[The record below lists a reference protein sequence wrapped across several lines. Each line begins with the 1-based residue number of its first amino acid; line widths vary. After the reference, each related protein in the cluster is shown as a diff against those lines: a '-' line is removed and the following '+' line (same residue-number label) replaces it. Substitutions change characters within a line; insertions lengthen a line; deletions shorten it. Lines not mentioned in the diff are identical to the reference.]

1 MYLNLKTPFLNEIL
15 LFQEESGFQTDVMFR
30 NFLQI
35 VFIPFRLLFQLT
47 RVLRFRFF
55 RGDHYFLEIPSEFSS
70 YRKSLLMKLLSSK
83 EEDVF
88 FTDFLLELKLLSQ
101 VPGLK
106 KISVLIQ
113 QPEYG
118 FGETLSIAERLRIL
132 KEAGVILEGFALTG
146 GLKSLFLLGVCNERF
161 ASEASE
167 FFPVLPSA
175 ESFFFGNAGKKW
187 GVKVETFQSGPYK
200 SFGESFQR
208 DKFSPKARENLN
220 ALLKQMTEDLE
231 ALFQRYAGFSLTIF
245 AEPFLSAKTLKERKF
260 ISGFLNEEDFRENFL
275 YLHYENEDDKQKPV
289 SKELSLSSLYRFSKL
304 RNFKIL
310 PGREPIVAVLPLKG
324 NIHHDTLG
332 KGEGK
337 TEGISYHSVK
347 NALKELKE
355 ASSVKA
361 VVLEVDSPGGSAF
374 VSELLYQE
382 ILKLQKKK
390 PVYAYVQ
397 NISASGGYYLSC
409 GASKI
414 YASPYG
420 IVGSIGSISLR
431 LDLKNLYSKLGVTK
445 DRVGFYKY
453 RDLLSE
459 YGPIHPE
466 SKKLMEQEIKE
477 SEGLFYKRVADARK
491 ISTSDLDK
499 RFGQGRVFTSSQ
511 FLKEKMVDSISDFL
525 GLLEDIKQELKTER
539 VEVRYL
545 PTLFTFQSFL
555 RSLKPGFLSNRLS
568 GNFSSIFPEVLQSA
582 SAEIT
587 DPIRKKF
594 QFAEAEFFLKSRFW
608 NQG

>member
-1 MYLNLKTPFLNEIL
+1 
-15 LFQEESGFQTDVMFR
+15 
-30 NFLQI
+30 
-35 VFIPFRLLFQLT
+35 
-47 RVLRFRFF
+47 
-55 RGDHYFLEIPSEFSS
+55 
-70 YRKSLLMKLLSSK
+70 MKLLSSK
-83 EEDVF
+83 EEEVF

-101 VPGLK
+101 IPNLK
-106 KISVLIQ
+106 KVSILIQ

-118 FGETLSIAERLRIL
+118 FGETLNIAEGLRVL
-132 KEAGVILEGFALTG
+132 KERGIVLEGFALTG

-161 ASEASE
+161 SSESSE

-187 GVKVETFQSGPYK
+187 GVRAETFQSGPYK
-200 SFGESFQR
+200 SFGETFQR
-208 DKFSPKARENLN
+208 DKFSSKARENLN
-220 ALLKQMTEDLE
+220 SLLKQMTDDLE
-231 ALFQRYAGFSLTIF
+231 SIFKSYTGFTLKTF
-245 AEPFLSAKTLKERKF
+245 AEPFLSAKVLRERKF
-260 ISGFLNEEDFRENFL
+260 VTEFLNEEDFKENFL
-275 YLHYENEDDKQKPV
+275 YTNYQHENEDQKPS

-304 RNFKIL
+304 KNFKIVSKK
-310 PGREPIVAVLPLKG
+310 PPVVAVLPLKG
-324 NIHHDTLG
+324 NIHHDTIG

-337 TEGISYHSVK
+337 TDGISYYSIK
-347 NALKELKE
+347 EALKELKKE
-355 ASSVKA
+355 SSVKA
-361 VVLEVDSPGGSAF
+361 VILEVDSPGGSAF

-420 IVGSIGSISLR
+420 IVGSIGSISIR
-431 LDLKNLYSKLGVTK
+431 FDLKNFYSKLGITK

-477 SEGLFYKRVADARK
+477 SEGLFYKRVSDSRK
-491 ISTSDLDK
+491 IPISDLDK
-499 RFGQGRVFTSSQ
+499 RFGQGKVFTSSQ
-511 FLKEKMVDSISDFL
+511 FLKEKMVDSITDFL
-525 GLLEDIKQELKTER
+525 SLLEDIKQDLK
-539 VEVRYL
+539 VQKIQVRYL
-545 PTLFTFQSFL
+545 PSIFTFQSFL
-555 RSLKPGFLSNRLS
+555 KSLKPGFLSNV
-568 GNFSSIFPEVLQSA
+568 FSKDVTSYFPNVLESEN
-582 SAEIT
+582 SL
-587 DPIRKKF
+587 RKKF
-594 QFAEAEFFLKSRFW
+594 QSIEAQSLLSSSFW

>member
-1 MYLNLKTPFLNEIL
+1 
-15 LFQEESGFQTDVMFR
+15 MFR
-30 NFLQI
+30 NLI
-35 VFIPFRLLFQLT
+35 KILSYPIRLIFHCI
-47 RVLRFRFF
+47 RWFRFRFF
-55 RGDHYFLEIPSEFSS
+55 RGNHYFLEIPSEFSN
-70 YRKSLLMKLLSSK
+70 YRKSFFMRLLSSK
-83 EEDVF
+83 DDEVF

-101 VPGLK
+101 IPNLE
-106 KISVLIQ
+106 KISILIQ

-118 FGETLSIAERLRIL
+118 FGETLSIAERLQIL
-132 KEAGVILEGFALTG
+132 KESGVKLDGFALTG
-146 GLKSLFLLGVCNERF
+146 GLKSLFLLGVCDERWS
-161 ASEASE
+161 SEASE

-208 DKFSPKARENLN
+208 ESFSPKARENLN
-220 ALLKQMTEDLE
+220 ALLKQMTDDLE
-231 ALFQRYAGFSLTIF
+231 SLFKRYTGFALKTF

-260 ISGFLNEEDFRENFL
+260 ITGFLHEEDFKENFL
-275 YLHYENEDDKQKPV
+275 YAHYENDEKDLKPIT
-289 SKELSLSSLYRFSKL
+289 KELNFSSLYRFAKL
-304 RNFKIL
+304 RNFKLL

-324 NIHHDTLG
+324 NIHHDTIG

-337 TEGISYHSVK
+337 TDGISYHSVK
-347 NALKELKE
+347 SALKELRDE
-355 ASSVKA
+355 PSVKA
-361 VVLEVDSPGGSAF
+361 VILEVDSPGGSAF

-382 ILKLQKKK
+382 IRKLQKKK

-397 NISASGGYYLSC
+397 NVSASGGYYLSC

-431 LDLKNLYSKLGVTK
+431 LDMKNLYTKLGVTK

-466 SKKLMEQEIKE
+466 SKKLMEKEIQE
-477 SEGLFYKRVADARK
+477 SEGLFYKRVSDARQ
-491 ISTSDLDK
+491 IEVNTLDK

-511 FLKEKMVDSISDFL
+511 FLKDKMIDSITDFL
-525 GLLEDIKQELKTER
+525 GMLEDIKQELKTER
-539 VEVRYL
+539 VQLRYL

-555 RSLKPGFLSNRLS
+555 KSLTPGFLANRL
-568 GNFSSIFPEVLQSA
+568 GLHRSSVFTEEFRSA
-582 SAEIT
+582 SVPIA
-587 DPIRKKF
+587 DPLRKKF
-594 QFAEAEFFLKSRFW
+594 QFEEAEFLFHSPFW
-608 NQG
+608 KQG

>member
-1 MYLNLKTPFLNEIL
+1 
-15 LFQEESGFQTDVMFR
+15 MFR
-30 NFLQI
+30 TFLQI
-35 VFIPFRLLFQLT
+35 VLLPFRLFFQLV
-47 RVLRFRFF
+47 RWIRFRFF
-55 RGDHYFLEIPSEFSS
+55 RGDHYFLEIPSEFAN
-70 YRKSLLMKLLSSK
+70 YRKSFLMRLLSSK
-83 EEDVF
+83 DEDVF

-101 VPGLK
+101 VPQLK
-106 KISVLIQ
+106 KVSVLIQ

-118 FGETLSIAERLRIL
+118 FGETLSIAERLQIL
-132 KEAGVILEGFALTG
+132 KESGVSLEGFALTG

-161 ASEASE
+161 SSEASE

-231 ALFQRYAGFSLTIF
+231 SLFKRYTGFGLKNF

-260 ISGFLNEEDFRENFL
+260 ITGFLNEEDFRENFL
-275 YLHYENEDDKQKPV
+275 YPHYENDSEEKQKP
-289 SKELSLSSLYRFSKL
+289 STKELTFPSLYRFSKL
-304 RNFKIL
+304 RNFKL
-310 PGREPIVAVLPLKG
+310 VSRRDPIVAVLPLKG
-324 NIHHDTLG
+324 NIHHDTIG

-337 TEGISYHSVK
+337 TEGISYHAVK
-347 NALKELKE
+347 SALKELRDE
-355 ASSVKA
+355 PSVKA
-361 VVLEVDSPGGSAF
+361 IVLEVDSPGGSAF

-382 ILKLQKKK
+382 IHKLQKKK

-397 NISASGGYYLSC
+397 NVSASGGYYLSC

-431 LDLKNLYSKLGVTK
+431 LDMKNFYSKLGVTK

-466 SKKLMEQEIKE
+466 SKKLMEQEIQD
-477 SEGLFYKRVADARK
+477 SEGLFYKRVSDARK
-491 ISTSDLDK
+491 IEVSILDK
-499 RFGQGRVFTSSQ
+499 RFGQGKVFTSSQ
-511 FLKEKMVDSISDFL
+511 FLKDKMIDSITDFL
-525 GLLEDIKQELKTER
+525 GLLEDIKQELKVER
-539 VEVRYL
+539 VQLRYL

-555 RSLKPGFLSNRLS
+555 RSLTPGFIAKGFSGEWNSVVSQSLEYSNTLLS
-568 GNFSSIFPEVLQSA
+568 
-582 SAEIT
+582 
-587 DPIRKKF
+587 DPLRKKF
-594 QFAEAEFFLKSRFW
+594 HFAEADSLLSSRFW

>member
-1 MYLNLKTPFLNEIL
+1 
-15 LFQEESGFQTDVMFR
+15 MFR

-35 VFIPFRLLFQLT
+35 VFIPFRLIFQFV
-47 RVLRFRFF
+47 RWIRFRFF
-55 RGDHYFLEIPSEFSS
+55 SGDHYFLEIPSEFSN
-70 YRKSLLMKLLSSK
+70 YRKSFLMKLLSSK
-83 EEDVF
+83 EEEVF

-101 VPGLK
+101 IPNLK
-106 KISVLIQ
+106 KVSILIQ

-118 FGETLSIAERLRIL
+118 FGETLNIAEGLRVL
-132 KEAGVILEGFALTG
+132 KERGIVLEGFALTG

-161 ASEASE
+161 SSESSE

-187 GVKVETFQSGPYK
+187 GVRAETFQSGPYK
-200 SFGESFQR
+200 SFGETFQR
-208 DKFSPKARENLN
+208 DKFSSKARENLN
-220 ALLKQMTEDLE
+220 SLLKQMTDDLE
-231 ALFQRYAGFSLTIF
+231 SIFKSYTGFTLKTF
-245 AEPFLSAKTLKERKF
+245 AEPFLSAKVLRERKF
-260 ISGFLNEEDFRENFL
+260 VTEFLNEEDFKENFL
-275 YLHYENEDDKQKPV
+275 YTNYQHENEDQKPS

-304 RNFKIL
+304 KNFKIVSKK
-310 PGREPIVAVLPLKG
+310 PPVVAVLPLKG
-324 NIHHDTLG
+324 NIHHDTIG

-337 TEGISYHSVK
+337 TDGISYYSIK
-347 NALKELKE
+347 EALKELKKE
-355 ASSVKA
+355 SSVKA
-361 VVLEVDSPGGSAF
+361 VILEVDSPGGSAF

-420 IVGSIGSISLR
+420 IVGSIGSISIR
-431 LDLKNLYSKLGVTK
+431 FDLKNLYSKLGITK

-477 SEGLFYKRVADARK
+477 SEGLFYKRVSDSRK
-491 ISTSDLDK
+491 IPISDLDK
-499 RFGQGRVFTSSQ
+499 RFGQGKVFTSNQ
-511 FLKEKMVDSISDFL
+511 FLKEKMIDSITDFL
-525 GLLEDIKQELKTER
+525 SLLEDIKQDLK
-539 VEVRYL
+539 VQKIQVRYL
-545 PTLFTFQSFL
+545 PSIFTFQSFL
-555 RSLKPGFLSNRLS
+555 KSLKPGFLSNV
-568 GNFSSIFPEVLQSA
+568 FSKDVTSYFPNVLESEN
-582 SAEIT
+582 SL
-587 DPIRKKF
+587 RKKF
-594 QFAEAEFFLKSRFW
+594 QSIEAQSLLSSSFW

>member
-1 MYLNLKTPFLNEIL
+1 M
-15 LFQEESGFQTDVMFR
+15 R
-30 NFLQI
+30 
-35 VFIPFRLLFQLT
+35 
-47 RVLRFRFF
+47 
-55 RGDHYFLEIPSEFSS
+55 
-70 YRKSLLMKLLSSK
+70 LLSSK
-83 EEDVF
+83 DDDVF

-101 VPGLK
+101 IPNLE
-106 KISVLIQ
+106 KISILIQ

-118 FGETLSIAERLRIL
+118 FGETLSIAERLQIL
-132 KEAGVILEGFALTG
+132 KESGVKLEGFALTG
-146 GLKSLFLLGVCNERF
+146 GLKSLFLLGVCEERF
-161 ASEASE
+161 SSEASE

-220 ALLKQMTEDLE
+220 SLLKQMTDDLE
-231 ALFQRYAGFSLTIF
+231 SLFKRYTGFSLKTF
-245 AEPFLSAKTLKERKF
+245 SEPFLSAKTLKERKF
-260 ISGFLNEEDFRENFL
+260 VTGFLHEEDFRENFL
-275 YLHYENEDDKQKPV
+275 YAHYENDEKDQKPIT
-289 SKELSLSSLYRFSKL
+289 KELNLSTLYRFAKL
-304 RNFKIL
+304 RNFKLL

-324 NIHHDTLG
+324 NIHHDTIG

-337 TEGISYHSVK
+337 TDGISYHSVK
-347 NALKELKE
+347 SALKELKE
-355 ASSVKA
+355 EPSVKA
-361 VVLEVDSPGGSAF
+361 VILEVDSPGGSAF

-382 ILKLQKKK
+382 IRKLQKKK

-397 NISASGGYYLSC
+397 NVSASGGYYLSC

-431 LDLKNLYSKLGVTK
+431 LDMKNLYTKLGVTK

-466 SKKLMEQEIKE
+466 SKKLMEREIQD
-477 SEGLFYKRVADARK
+477 SEGLFYKRVSDARQ
-491 ISTSDLDK
+491 IEVNTLDK

-511 FLKEKMVDSISDFL
+511 FLKEKMIDSITDFL
-525 GLLEDIKQELKTER
+525 GMLEDIKQELKTEK
-539 VEVRYL
+539 VQLRYL

-555 RSLKPGFLSNRLS
+555 KSLRPGFLSNRFGFNL
-568 GNFSSIFPEVLQSA
+568 SSILSEEFKSA
-582 SAEIT
+582 SVDIA
-587 DPIRKKF
+587 DPLRKKF
-594 QFAEAEFFLKSRFW
+594 QLQEAEFLFDSPFW
-608 NQG
+608 KQS

>member
-1 MYLNLKTPFLNEIL
+1 
-15 LFQEESGFQTDVMFR
+15 
-30 NFLQI
+30 
-35 VFIPFRLLFQLT
+35 
-47 RVLRFRFF
+47 
-55 RGDHYFLEIPSEFSS
+55 
-70 YRKSLLMKLLSSK
+70 MKLLSSK
-83 EEDVF
+83 EEEVF

-101 VPGLK
+101 IPNLK
-106 KISVLIQ
+106 KVSILIQ

-118 FGETLSIAERLRIL
+118 FGETLNIAEGLRVL
-132 KEAGVILEGFALTG
+132 KERGIVLEGFALTG

-161 ASEASE
+161 SSESSE

-187 GVKVETFQSGPYK
+187 GVRAETFQSGPYK
-200 SFGESFQR
+200 SFGETFQR
-208 DKFSPKARENLN
+208 DKFSSKARENLN
-220 ALLKQMTEDLE
+220 SLLKQMTDDLE
-231 ALFQRYAGFSLTIF
+231 SIFKSYTGFTLKTF
-245 AEPFLSAKTLKERKF
+245 AEPFLSAKVLRERKF
-260 ISGFLNEEDFRENFL
+260 VTEFLNEEDFKENFL
-275 YLHYENEDDKQKPV
+275 YTNYQHENEDQKPS

-304 RNFKIL
+304 KNFKIVSKKQ
-310 PGREPIVAVLPLKG
+310 PVVAVLPLKG
-324 NIHHDTLG
+324 NIHHDTIG

-337 TEGISYHSVK
+337 TDGISYYSIK
-347 NALKELKE
+347 EALKELKKE
-355 ASSVKA
+355 SSVKA
-361 VVLEVDSPGGSAF
+361 VILEVDSPGGSAF

-420 IVGSIGSISLR
+420 IVGSIGSISIR
-431 LDLKNLYSKLGVTK
+431 FDLKNFYSKLGITK

-477 SEGLFYKRVADARK
+477 SEGLFYKRVSDSRK
-491 ISTSDLDK
+491 IPISDLDK
-499 RFGQGRVFTSSQ
+499 RFGQGKVFTSSQ
-511 FLKEKMVDSISDFL
+511 FLKEKMVDSIADFL
-525 GLLEDIKQELKTER
+525 SLLEDIKQDLK
-539 VEVRYL
+539 VQKIQVRYL
-545 PTLFTFQSFL
+545 PSLFTFQSFL
-555 RSLKPGFLSNRLS
+555 KSLKPGFLSNV
-568 GNFSSIFPEVLQSA
+568 FSQDVTSYFPNVLESEN
-582 SAEIT
+582 SL
-587 DPIRKKF
+587 RKKF
-594 QFAEAEFFLKSRFW
+594 QSIEAQSLLSSSFW

>member
-1 MYLNLKTPFLNEIL
+1 MFL
-15 LFQEESGFQTDVMFR
+15 

-35 VFIPFRLLFQLT
+35 VLIPFRLIFQLI
-47 RVLRFRFF
+47 RWIRFRFLSN
-55 RGDHYFLEIPSEFSS
+55 RHYFLEIPSEFTNH
-70 YRKSLLMKLLSSK
+70 RKSFLMRLLSSK
-83 EEDVF
+83 EENAF

-106 KISVLIQ
+106 KVSVLIQ

-118 FGETLSIAERLRIL
+118 FGEVLSIAEGLRIL
-132 KEAGVILEGFALTG
+132 KESGVTLEGFALTG
-146 GLKSLFLLGVCNERF
+146 GLKSLFLLGICNERF
-161 ASEASE
+161 SSESSE
-167 FFPVLPSA
+167 FFPVLPST

-220 ALLKQMTEDLE
+220 SLLKQMTDDLE
-231 ALFQRYAGFSLTIF
+231 SLFKRYTGFALKTFS
-245 AEPFLSAKTLKERKF
+245 EPFLSAKTLKERKF
-260 ISGFLNEEDFRENFL
+260 ITGFLNEEDFKENFL
-275 YLHYENEDDKQKPV
+275 YLNYENEKEDQKPLA
-289 SKELSLSSLYRFSKL
+289 KELTLSSLYRFSKL
-304 RNFKIL
+304 RNFKLL
-310 PGREPIVAVLPLKG
+310 PKRAPIVAVLPLKG
-324 NIHHDTLG
+324 TIHHDTIG

-337 TEGISYHSVK
+337 TDGISYYAVR
-347 NALKELKE
+347 NALKELRDE
-355 ASSVKA
+355 SSVKA

-397 NISASGGYYLSC
+397 NVSASGGYYLSC

-431 LDLKNLYSKLGVTK
+431 LDLKNFYSKLGVTK

-466 SKKLMEQEIKE
+466 SKKLMEREIQE
-477 SEGLFYKRVADARK
+477 SEGLFYKRVSEARK
-491 ISTSDLDK
+491 IPISTLDK

-511 FLKEKMVDSISDFL
+511 FLKEKMIDSITDFL
-525 GLLEDIKQELKTER
+525 GLLEDIKQELKTQRLEI
-539 VEVRYL
+539 RYL
-545 PTLFTFQSFL
+545 PTLFTFQNFL
-555 RSLKPGFLSNRLS
+555 RSLKPGFLINRLG
-568 GNFSSIFPEVLQSA
+568 GNFASPFPEVLQST
-582 SAEIT
+582 SINMM
-587 DPIRKKF
+587 DPLRRKF
-594 QFAEAEFFLKSRFW
+594 QCTEAEFLVQSSFW

>member
-1 MYLNLKTPFLNEIL
+1 MFL
-15 LFQEESGFQTDVMFR
+15 

-35 VFIPFRLLFQLT
+35 LLIPFRLVFQLI
-47 RVLRFRFF
+47 RWIRFRFLSN
-55 RGDHYFLEIPSEFSS
+55 RHYFLEIPSEFTS
-70 YRKSLLMKLLSSK
+70 YRKSFLMRLLSSK
-83 EEDVF
+83 EETIF

-101 VPGLK
+101 IPGLK
-106 KISVLIQ
+106 KISILIR

-118 FGETLSIAERLRIL
+118 FSEVFSIAERLRIL
-132 KEAGVILEGFALTG
+132 KESGITLEGFALTG
-146 GLKSLFLLGVCNERF
+146 GLKSLFLLGICSERF
-161 ASEASE
+161 SSESSE
-167 FFPVLPSA
+167 FFPVLPST

-220 ALLKQMTEDLE
+220 SLLKQMTEDLE
-231 ALFQRYAGFSLTIF
+231 SLFKRYTGFALKTFS
-245 AEPFLSAKTLKERKF
+245 EPFLSAKTLKERKF
-260 ISGFLNEEDFRENFL
+260 ITGFLNEEDFKENFL
-275 YLHYENEDDKQKPV
+275 YWNYEKEKEDQKPLAKKLTV
-289 SKELSLSSLYRFSKL
+289 SSLYRFSKL
-304 RNFKIL
+304 RNFKL
-310 PGREPIVAVLPLKG
+310 FPRRDPIVAILPLKG
-324 NIHHDTLG
+324 NIHHDTYG

-337 TEGISYHSVK
+337 TEGISYYEVR
-347 NALKELKE
+347 NALKELRDE
-355 ASSVKA
+355 SSVKA
-361 VVLEVDSPGGSAF
+361 VILEVDSPGGSAF

-397 NISASGGYYLSC
+397 NVSASGGYYFSC

-431 LDLKNLYSKLGVTK
+431 LDLKNFYSKLGVTK

-466 SKKLMEQEIKE
+466 SRELMKNEIKE

-491 ISTSDLDK
+491 IPIAVLDK

-511 FLKEKMVDSISDFL
+511 FLKEKMIDSIADFL
-525 GLLEDIKQELKTER
+525 GLLEDIKQELKTKR
-539 VEVRYL
+539 VEIRYL

-555 RSLKPGFLSNRLS
+555 RSLKPGFLANAFKGEFNSVLTR
-568 GNFSSIFPEVLQSA
+568 NFAVT
-582 SAEIT
+582 EISE
-587 DPIRKKF
+587 PLRKKF
-594 QFAEAEFFLKSRFW
+594 LFNEAESLLKFW

>member
-1 MYLNLKTPFLNEIL
+1 
-15 LFQEESGFQTDVMFR
+15 MFR
-30 NFLQI
+30 NLI
-35 VFIPFRLLFQLT
+35 KILSYPFRLIFHCI
-47 RVLRFRFF
+47 RWFRFRFF
-55 RGDHYFLEIPSEFSS
+55 RGNHYFLEIPSEFSN
-70 YRKSLLMKLLSSK
+70 YRKSFFMRLLSSK
-83 EEDVF
+83 DDDVF

-101 VPGLK
+101 IPNLE
-106 KISVLIQ
+106 KISILIQ

-118 FGETLSIAERLRIL
+118 FGETLSIAERLQIL
-132 KEAGVILEGFALTG
+132 KESGVKLDGFALTG
-146 GLKSLFLLGVCNERF
+146 GLKSLFLLGVCDQRWS
-161 ASEASE
+161 SEASE

-208 DKFSPKARENLN
+208 DGFSPKARENLN
-220 ALLKQMTEDLE
+220 ALLKQMTDDLE
-231 ALFQRYAGFSLTIF
+231 SLFKRYTSFGLKNF

-260 ISGFLNEEDFRENFL
+260 ITGFLHEEDFRENFL
-275 YLHYENEDDKQKPV
+275 YAHYENDEKDLKPIT
-289 SKELSLSSLYRFSKL
+289 KELSFSSLYRFAKL
-304 RNFKIL
+304 RNFKLL

-324 NIHHDTLG
+324 NIHHDTIG

-337 TEGISYHSVK
+337 TDGISYHSVK
-347 NALKELKE
+347 SALKELRDE
-355 ASSVKA
+355 PSVKA

-382 ILKLQKKK
+382 IRKLQKKK

-397 NISASGGYYLSC
+397 NVSASGGYYLSC

-431 LDLKNLYSKLGVTK
+431 LDMKNLYTKLGVTK

-453 RDLLSE
+453 RDILSE

-466 SKKLMEQEIKE
+466 SKKLMEQEIQD
-477 SEGLFYKRVADARK
+477 SEGLFYKRVSDARK
-491 ISTSDLDK
+491 IEVNTLDK

-511 FLKEKMVDSISDFL
+511 FLKDKMIDSITDFL
-525 GLLEDIKQELKTER
+525 GMLEDIKQELKTEK
-539 VEVRYL
+539 VQLRYL

-555 RSLKPGFLSNRLS
+555 KSLRPGFLSNRFGADLAS
-568 GNFSSIFPEVLQSA
+568 VFSEEIRSA
-582 SAEIT
+582 SSEIA
-587 DPIRKKF
+587 DPLRKKF
-594 QFAEAEFFLKSRFW
+594 RFAEAEFILQSPFW
-608 NQG
+608 KQG

>member
-1 MYLNLKTPFLNEIL
+1 M
-15 LFQEESGFQTDVMFR
+15 R
-30 NFLQI
+30 
-35 VFIPFRLLFQLT
+35 
-47 RVLRFRFF
+47 
-55 RGDHYFLEIPSEFSS
+55 
-70 YRKSLLMKLLSSK
+70 LLSSK
-83 EEDVF
+83 EENAF

-106 KISVLIQ
+106 KVSVLIQ

-118 FGETLSIAERLRIL
+118 FSEVLSIAERLRIL
-132 KEAGVILEGFALTG
+132 KESGITLEGFALTG
-146 GLKSLFLLGVCNERF
+146 GLKSLFLLGICNERF
-161 ASEASE
+161 SSESSE
-167 FFPVLPSA
+167 FFPVLPST

-220 ALLKQMTEDLE
+220 SLLRQMTDDLDLLFKRYTSF
-231 ALFQRYAGFSLTIF
+231 ALEIFS
-245 AEPFLSAKTLKERKF
+245 EPFLSAKTLQKREF
-260 ISGFLNEEDFRENFL
+260 ITGFLNEEDFKENFL
-275 YLHYENEDDKQKPV
+275 YLNYEKENQKPLA
-289 SKELSLSSLYRFSKL
+289 KELTLSSLYRFSKL
-304 RNFKIL
+304 VNFKLL
-310 PGREPIVAVLPLKG
+310 PKRPPVVAVLPLKG
-324 NIHHDTLG
+324 TIHHDTIG

-337 TEGISYHSVK
+337 TEGISYYSVR
-347 NALKELKE
+347 NALKELRDE
-355 ASSVKA
+355 SSVKA

-397 NISASGGYYLSC
+397 NVSASGGYYLSC

-420 IVGSIGSISLR
+420 IVGSIGSLSLR
-431 LDLKNLYSKLGVTK
+431 LDLKNFYSKLGVTK

-466 SKKLMEQEIKE
+466 SRKLMRQEIKE

-491 ISTSDLDK
+491 IPISTLDK
-499 RFGQGRVFTSSQ
+499 RFGQGRVFTSSR
-511 FLKEKMVDSISDFL
+511 FLKEKMIDSITDFL
-525 GLLEDIKQELKTER
+525 GLLEDIKQELKTQRLEI
-539 VEVRYL
+539 RYL
-545 PTLFTFQSFL
+545 PTLFTFQNFL
-555 RSLKPGFLSNRLS
+555 RSLKPGFLINRLD
-568 GNFSSIFPEVLQSA
+568 GNFASSFPEILQSTSMKMTDPLKRKFQCTEVEFLLQSA
-582 SAEIT
+582 
-587 DPIRKKF
+587 
-594 QFAEAEFFLKSRFW
+594 FW
-608 NQG
+608 NQK